1 MTAPTCPDCG
11 TALPADSPQSLCP
24 ACLLRQALASRTV
37 VNGDTRSSS
46 KPPPTPEEIADKFPQ
61 FEILECL
68 GRGGM
73 GVVYK
78 ARQKSLNRL
87 VAIKILAPD
96 REHEPHFAERFA
108 REAELLAR
116 LNHPHIV
123 TIHDFGETGGLF
135 YLVMEHV
142 DGVNLR
148 DLLRDGKLEPKQ
160 ALAIVPPICEALQ
173 YAHDKGIVHR
183 DIKPENLL
191 LDREGRIKIADFGIA
206 ALMGTDGENAGTPPY
221 MAPEQ
226 GGDQTGIDHRA
237 DLYALG
243 VVLYEMLTGERPGKD
258 LIAPSR
264 KVQIDVRLDEMVLRA
279 LEKQPERRYQTA
291 GEFRTVVETL
301 QTPDKPARAVVPPL
315 PAATTEAPGPFKRFW
330 WLFLV
335 MPPVC
340 ALLGLGLGFIW
351 AEFVP
356 KIYEARTVVQLAP
369 SGQAQQPNEWVVW
382 SEAFRSQESLQR
394 VSERLDLAQT
404 WTVPQWQAEQKLR
417 AAFELRQIRGTD
429 LLELAVRLKSP
440 TEAASIANELIRVN
454 EARAAERGIG
464 RNMFIVHE
472 EAVPPRHPVS
482 PNRPLLLG
490 IFAAAGLG
498 ISPLVAM
505 LLIVLMGRTQRG
517 PGSAS
522 DSKPGPLARFLLL
535 FSTIAFP
542 AGLLGAVLG
551 WLLGHFM
558 PNLYGSGTLA
568 RNLALIG
575 ILLSPL
581 AALSVMF
588 FQSRRAGGVYDPASK
603 PSKRWILV
611 SQLSMVILVVI
622 GKSWLVPVNSSSES
636 ERTLIGRA
644 KFNFEIPQEQ
654 IGWGAELPVYEGET
668 SRWFPSSGQSFLM
681 KDGRN
686 LYLRVHTMAPE
697 NGSPKLFVGIS
708 ENGTDWTSESAEMGP
723 SRRSTS
729 LDLDH
734 GIKATLQWNPATP
747 PVSEA
752 NPRPVNALRTN
763 SGLSVMTGIVFV
775 VLLLGGILLV
785 IILIA
790 RSRSRGAKAAV
801 GIGCVVLLFGGLL
814 LAVASVVLF
823 SFTKPVMRA
832 GPPSI
837 PVQSPAPSLP
847 PALLPEV
854 EAEANGNDANEALKS
869 IAINVTGAVARPGF
883 YQLRAD
889 ATLLDALA
897 AAGGWT
903 ENAKLDEIS
912 INSGGNGAKH
922 DILKILDGS
931 EPNPALSKGHNV
943 FVARRKP

>member
-37 VNGDTRSSS
+37 VNGDARSSA
-46 KPPPTPEEIADKFPQ
+46 PPPTPEEIADKFPQ

-96 REHEPHFAERFA
+96 REHEPRFAERFA

-135 YLVMEHV
+135 YLVMEFV

-206 ALMGTDGENAGTPPY
+206 ALMGADGENSGTPPY

-226 GGDQTGIDHRA
+226 GGDRTGIDHRA

-301 QTPDKPARAVVPPL
+301 QTPDEPPPAIIPPL
-315 PAATTEAPGPFKRFW
+315 PVATPEAPGPFRRFW

-340 ALLGLGLGFIW
+340 MLLGLGFGFLW
-351 AEFVP
+351 ATFAP
-356 KIYEARTVVQLAP
+356 KVYEARTVVQYAR
-369 SGQAQQPNEWVVW
+369 SGAFSQPEEWMNW
-382 SEAFRSQESLQR
+382 ADSMRSNESLQQ
-394 VSERLDLAQT
+394 VSERLDLDRS
-404 WTVPQWQAEQKLR
+404 WMVPHGQAVPKLR
-417 AAFELRQIRGTD
+417 KLFGVSRITGTD
-429 LLELAVRLKSP
+429 LLELRVRHTNP
-440 TEAASIANELIRVN
+440 TEAAAIANELIHVDQ
-454 EARAAERGIG
+454 ARATEGNVSRIG
-464 RNMFIVHE
+464 FIVHE
-472 EAVPPRHPVS
+472 EATVPTSPVS
-482 PNRPLLLG
+482 PNAPLVLA
-490 IFAAAGLG
+490 ISAAAGFLL
-498 ISPLVAM
+498 SPLAAL
-505 LLIVLMGRTQRG
+505 LLILFLGRSRTEAKAHLNAR
-517 PGSAS
+517 
-522 DSKPGPLARFLLL
+522 PGPVARFLLL
-535 FSTIAFP
+535 STTIAFP
-542 AGLLGAVLG
+542 VGLLGAGLG
-551 WLLGHFM
+551 WLLSHLI
-558 PNLYGSGTLA
+558 PHSDGSQILA

-575 ILLSPL
+575 MMLSPL
-581 AALSVMF
+581 AALGLMF
-588 FQSRRAGGVYDPASK
+588 FQSRRPGGAYDPSSK
-603 PSKRWILV
+603 SSKRWILV
-611 SQLSMVILVVI
+611 SQLAMVILVVL
-622 GKSWLVPVNSSSES
+622 GKSWLIPAAPSPDGGK
-636 ERTLIGRA
+636 TLIGRA
-644 KFNFEIPQEQ
+644 KFDFKIPQTLSG
-654 IGWGAELPVYEGET
+654 GWGAELPVFEGET
-668 SRWFPSSGQSFLM
+668 SRWVPSNGQPLQM
-681 KDGRN
+681 KDGRT
-686 LYLRVHTMAPE
+686 LHFRVLAMAPA
-697 NGSPKLFVGIS
+697 NRPPKLFVGMS
-708 ENGTDWTSESAEMGP
+708 EDGKEWSSQSEEIGWGAGTATM
-723 SRRSTS
+723 
-729 LDLDH
+729 DLDH
-734 GIKATLQWNPATP
+734 GVKATLHWKPQTS
-747 PVSEA
+747 PVAES
-752 NPRPVNALRTN
+752 RPKSRLPVVV
-763 SGLSVMTGIVFV
+763 GVGV
-775 VLLLGGILLV
+775 VLLLMGGIV
-785 IILIA
+785 IMVRLA
-790 RSRSRGAKAAV
+790 RSTRSTATKAA
-801 GIGCVVLLFGGLL
+801 GIGCTVLLLAGLL
-814 LAVASVVLF
+814 L
-823 SFTKPVMRA
+823 
-832 GPPSI
+832 G
-837 PVQSPAPSLP
+837 
-847 PALLPEV
+847 LLPAVSYYMFHSARNAAVLSERQEQEMAQI
-854 EAEANGNDANEALKS
+854 EAEAERSSSQAAPEATTIQLT
-869 IAINVTGAVARPGF
+869 VHGAVARPGK
-883 YQLRAD
+883 YTLRPD

-903 ENAKLDEIS
+903 DKAKLDEVFF
-912 INSGGNGAKH
+912 NDGGNHTKH
-922 DILKILDGS
+922 DLRKILDGRD
-931 EPNPALSKGHNV
+931 PNPGLSTVRSV